1 MTGVQT
7 MQKQTTQW
15 FIPVLLAIAAAGAL
29 WYYWAQVNK
38 PRPVPVSTTEPVAE
52 EPVVLPGPLHPIPD
66 IQVDQSEKPD
76 LMPLPPLEQSDEYF
90 KLELVEIF
98 GNLMGEILAD
108 SGAIEK
114 VVATVDNLP
123 REHIAERMRPVGGLG
138 GQFEIGGQDGSGGFS
153 ISQDNY
159 RRYDE
164 LVALVTSADLNE
176 VVDMY
181 RRFYPLFQSAYTNLG
196 YPDGYFNDRV
206 VEVIDHLLE
215 TPEPVGL
222 VALVRPHVLY
232 EYADPELQSLS
243 SGQKLMLRMGNDHMA
258 RIKKMLRELR
268 ELVTQL

>member
-38 PRPVPVSTTEPVAE
+38 PRPVPVSTTAE

-153 ISQDNY
+153 IFSISQDNY

-215 TPEPVGL
+215 GARRVGQATRA
-222 VALVRPHVLY
+222 V
-232 EYADPELQSLS
+232 
-243 SGQKLMLRMGNDHMA
+243 
-258 RIKKMLRELR
+258 
-268 ELVTQL
+268 

>member
-1 MTGVQT
+1 
-7 MQKQTTQW
+7 MQRQTTQW
-15 FIPVLLAIAAAGAL
+15 FIPLLLAIAAAGAL
-29 WYYWAQVNK
+29 WYYWLEVNK
-38 PRPVPVSTTEPVAE
+38 SRPEPATVSEPVAE
-52 EPVVLPGPLHPIPD
+52 EPMILPGPLHPIPEIPADRPD
-66 IQVDQSEKPD
+66 IPD
-76 LMPLPPLEQSDEYF
+76 LVPLPSLEQSDEYF
-90 KLELVEIF
+90 KLELVGIF
-98 GNLMGEILAD
+98 GELIGEILVD

-123 REHIAERMRPVGGLG
+123 REHIAERIRPVGSLG

-153 ISQDNY
+153 ISPDNY

-164 LVALVTSADLNE
+164 LVALMTNADLNE
-176 VVDMY
+176 VVEMY
-181 RRFYPLFQSAYTNLG
+181 QRFYPLFQGAYTDLG
-196 YPDGYFNDRV
+196 YPDGYFNDRL

-232 EYADPELQSLS
+232 EYADPKLESLS

-268 ELVTQL
+268 QLVTQI